1 MFVLSK
7 LIFSHQHSRNLCCNF
22 LYRIGLR
29 FEPTTLQS
37 RALYPQLGFQDKF
50 YLLELVGDESNIL
63 RPLDDG
69 GLRSIV
75 VGPLAVQQVVVLITH
90 VVVVVGVAVVAVVV
104 KKSELE
110 ESNLSPRRMKRIYR
124 LLGLTLALNKLDA

>member
-1 MFVLSK
+1 MIKAV
-7 LIFSHQHSRNLCCNF
+7 
-22 LYRIGLR
+22 
-29 FEPTTLQS
+29 
-37 RALYPQLGFQDKF
+37 GFQDKF

-104 KKSELE
+104 KKSEME